1 MATGQ
6 DTTTTGFDAALK
18 EVYLPGIREQLN
30 RKVRLLNDFTK
41 ADIEQLEWEG
51 REAVVALHKG
61 RNSGVV
67 ATTEGGLIPTA
78 GKQQYANLKIPMR
91 FITGRIQLTAQVIK
105 ASRSNKGS
113 FARAMDAEQSG
124 LVEDIARQRNRMLAG
139 AGRGILALV
148 NGGQTSA
155 TINVKNA
162 GGVSNPSN
170 PTRYIPSTL
179 LPAYMAVY
187 IGSAVG
193 ATQRFVDQVTAVTS
207 TSITFANSH
216 TVVDGDAITL
226 AVFDANAPV
235 GSLDL
240 EPVGLLGIVDQTTY
254 LTTIMGLDRSSAANA
269 FFLSNIMASV
279 GNLNPDVL
287 SRGIDNT
294 EETSGE
300 VIDTLYCHH
309 SVKREIRKL
318 HEGDRRYDTAQGLKR
333 PDVGVDADVFKA
345 DLTFAGLPVKVDKDI
360 AYGTLFGV
368 SKPHLFWIPEVE
380 GEWADEDGRILL
392 RVSNLDSYE
401 GRFRVFENFF
411 SDKGN
416 AHVRFDGITATV
428 TAGVSAL

>member
-1 MATGQ
+1 MPGQ
-6 DTTTTGFDAALK
+6 DTTTAGFDAALK
-18 EVYLPGIREQLN
+18 DVYLPGIREQLN

-41 ADIEQLEWEG
+41 SDIEQLEWEG
-51 REAVVALHKG
+51 RQAIVALHKG

-67 ATTEGGLIPTA
+67 ATSEGGLIPPA
-78 GKQQYANLKIPMR
+78 GKQQYVDLKIPMR

-124 LVEDIARQRNRMLAG
+124 LVEDVARQRNRILAG
-139 AGRGILALV
+139 AGRGILMLV

-155 TINVKNA
+155 TINMKNA
-162 GGVSNPSN
+162 GGVANASN
-170 PTRYIPSTL
+170 PTRYVPSSL
-179 LPAYMAVY
+179 VGVYLAVY

-193 ATQRFVDQVTAVTS
+193 ATLRFVDQVSSVTA
-207 TSITFANSH
+207 TSITFASSH
-216 TVVDGDAITL
+216 TVVDGDAVTL
-226 AVFDANAPV
+226 AVFDATSPA

-254 LTTIMGLDRSSAANA
+254 LSVIHGIDRSQAANA
-269 FFLSNIMASV
+269 FFLSTLLSNV
-279 GNLNPDVL
+279 GTLTPDL
-287 SRGIDNT
+287 IQRGIDNT
-294 EETSGE
+294 EEISGE
-300 VIDTLYCHH
+300 VVDTFYCHH
-309 SVKREIRKL
+309 SVRRELLKL
-318 HEGDRRYDTAQGLKR
+318 HEGDRRYMGAQLMR
-333 PDVGVDADVFKA
+333 PDVGTEAAVFKT
-345 DLTFAGLPVKVDKDI
+345 DLTHATLPIKVDKDLP
-360 AYGTLFGV
+360 YGTLFAV

-416 AHVRFDGITATV
+416 AHARYDGITATV
-428 TAGVSAL
+428 TSGVAAL

>member
-1 MATGQ
+1 MPGQ
-6 DTTTTGFDAALK
+6 DTTTAGFDAALK
-18 EVYLPGIREQLN
+18 DVYLPGIREQLN

-51 REAVVALHKG
+51 RQAIVALHKA
-61 RNSGVV
+61 RNVGVV
-67 ATTEGGLIPTA
+67 ATSEGGVIPGA
-78 GKQQYANLKIPMR
+78 GKQQYVDLKIPMR

-124 LVEDIARQRNRMLAG
+124 LVEDLARQRNRILAG
-139 AGRGILALV
+139 AGRAILALA

-162 GGVSNPSN
+162 GGVSNANN
-170 PTRYIPSTL
+170 PTRYIPSSL
-179 LPAYMAVY
+179 VGVPLAVY

-193 ATQRFVDQVTAVTS
+193 ATLRFVDTVSSVTATA
-207 TSITFANSH
+207 ITFAGSH

-226 AVFDANAPV
+226 ATGITGSDV

-254 LTTIMGLDRSSAANA
+254 LTIIHAIDRSQAANS
-269 FFLSNIMASV
+269 FFLSNLLSNV
-279 GNLNPDVL
+279 GTITPDL
-287 SRGIDNT
+287 LQRGIDNT
-294 EETSGE
+294 EEVSGE
-300 VIDTLYCHH
+300 IVDTFYCHH
-309 SVKREIRKL
+309 SVRREMLKL
-318 HEGDRRYDTAQGLKR
+318 HEGDRRYQTDSQLKR
-333 PDVGVDADVFKA
+333 PDVATDAAVFKT
-345 DLTFAGLPVKVDKDI
+345 DLTHAGLPIKVDKDLP
-360 AYGTLFGV
+360 YGTLFAV

-416 AHVRFDGITATV
+416 AHVRFDGVTATV
-428 TAGVSAL
+428 TSGVTAL

>member
-1 MATGQ
+1 MSNGQ

-67 ATTEGGLIPTA
+67 ATTEGGLIPQA

-139 AGRGILALV
+139 AGRGILTLA
-148 NGGQTSA
+148 NGAQTSA

-162 GGVSNPSN
+162 GGVSNSAN

-179 LPAYMAVY
+179 LPATIAVY

-193 ATQRFVDQVTAVTS
+193 ATQRFVDTVTAVTS
-207 TSITFANSH
+207 SSITFASSH
-216 TVVDGDAITL
+216 TVADGDAITL
-226 AVFDANAPV
+226 AVADATAPV

-254 LTTIMGLDRSSAANA
+254 LTSIMGLDRSNAANA
-269 FFLSNIMASV
+269 FFLSTIMSSV
-279 GNLNPDVL
+279 GNLNPDVI

-309 SVKREIRKL
+309 SVKREVRKL
-318 HEGDRRYDTAQGLKR
+318 HEGDRRYDTAQALKR
-333 PDVGVDADVFKA
+333 PDVGIDADVFKA
-345 DLTFAGLPVKVDKDI
+345 DLTHAGLPIKVDKDLP
-360 AYGTLFGV
+360 YGTLFGV

-401 GRFRVFENFF
+401 GRFRVFENYF

-416 AHVRFDGITATV
+416 SHVRFDGITATV
-428 TAGVSAL
+428 TAGTTAL